1 MALRRNVQE
10 QNRASRDTIA
20 RHAHAFRS
28 QPMDFP
34 WLLSELHERGL
45 DPLGGILAEL
55 NETPEQDGQFISGHW
70 LGADRRFFRFAGTL
84 TWGTRAQFQMEV
96 WEPVTPKV
104 SAHEPGTGKTFA
116 FLALEVL
123 DEVHSRPNTSLERTR
138 EG

>member
-1 MALRRNVQE
+1 
-10 QNRASRDTIA
+10 
-20 RHAHAFRS
+20 
-28 QPMDFP
+28 MDFP

-55 NETPEQDGQFISGHW
+55 NETPEQDGQFLSGHW
-70 LGADRRFFRFAGTL
+70 LSADRRFFHFAGTL